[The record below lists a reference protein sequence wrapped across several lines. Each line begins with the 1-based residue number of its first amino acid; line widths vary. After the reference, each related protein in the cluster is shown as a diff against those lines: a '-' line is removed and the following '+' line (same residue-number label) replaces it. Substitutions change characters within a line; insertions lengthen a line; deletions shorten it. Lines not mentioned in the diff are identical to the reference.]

1 MGTAVSVDQ
10 IRSTLEE
17 REEPGVSELL
27 DVLGTVARDAGA
39 TGWASEL
46 IPLKRRVY
54 RLRLKDGHEA
64 RSVILK
70 RSEPP
75 IAHLN
80 RLVAERWLPA
90 LGLGDHC
97 APLLAIASDREG
109 RWFWQIYQ
117 DLGEDTL
124 ERQHDRPRVAATT
137 DLIAELHVR
146 GAGHAL
152 LPEVR
157 SYGRDLGLAFFT
169 ANVGD
174 AIRGLERLDGERA
187 PGELRSLRD
196 RLLRRIHPLLAD
208 MPRRAD
214 VLKEAGGPD
223 TLLHG
228 DLWRDNA
235 FVTVSSEAACVQ
247 LIDWDHAGVGPLTY
261 DLSTFL
267 LRFQSAERRWILDR
281 YREKLS
287 GAGLRLPSERELN
300 TLFETAEYSR
310 FANRVSW
317 AAMAWLHEGAEWVP
331 IELAEIDRWF
341 DAWRPT
347 LAE

>member
-1 MGTAVSVDQ
+1 MDKAVSVDQ
-10 IRSTLEE
+10 LRSALEE

-27 DVLGTVARDAGA
+27 EALGTVARDAGA
-39 TGWASEL
+39 AGWMSEPM
-46 IPLKRRVY
+46 PLKRRVY
-54 RLRLKDGHEA
+54 RLRLKGEHGA
-64 RSVILK
+64 RSVIIK
-70 RSEPP
+70 RSEPA
-75 IAHLN
+75 IAQLN

-124 ERQHDRPRVAATT
+124 ERQHDQPRVAATT

-157 SYGRDLGLAFFT
+157 NYGRDLGLSFFT

-174 AIRGLERLDGERA
+174 AIRGLDRIDGERT
-187 PGELRSLRD
+187 PQELRSLRA
-196 RLLRRIHPLLAD
+196 RLLRRMSPLLAD
-208 MPRRAD
+208 MPRRAE
-214 VLKEAGGPD
+214 VLIEPGGPD
-223 TLLHG
+223 ALLHG
-228 DLWRDNA
+228 ALWRA
-235 FVTVSSEAACVQ
+235 TVFVTLWSESARVQ
-247 LIDWDHAGVGPLTY
+247 LIDWDHVGVGPLTY

-267 LRFQSAERRWILDR
+267 LRFPSAERRWILDR
-281 YREKLS
+281 YREKVS
-287 GAGLRLPSERELN
+287 GAGLRLPTEREPN
-300 TLFETAEYSR
+300 VLFETAEYAR

-317 AAMAWLHEGAEWVP
+317 AAMAWLHEGANWVA
-331 IELAEIDRWF
+331 IELAEIERWF
-341 DAWRPT
+341 DDWRPT